1 MGIIGIRRCEKW
13 SSNKQNKPMKRAH
26 ASTDSAKEIKIIGL
40 RQQDKSIGQSQ
51 FTKLSFLILEK
62 LNN

>member
-1 MGIIGIRRCEKW
+1 
-13 SSNKQNKPMKRAH
+13 MKRAH